1 MARKDEG
8 SNFME
13 QVQADTVKNYSGGIE
28 IPQYGNDLKP
38 KPNPIAMTPE
48 DQSAFDE
55 GVAQQSEVDVAK
67 KPSFDVNN
75 VYQYLND
82 MLMQDDLNSTLPK
95 NIRAGLVDVM
105 AHITRQKL
113 KGK

>member
-1 MARKDEG
+1 
-8 SNFME
+8 
-13 QVQADTVKNYSGGIE
+13 
-28 IPQYGNDLKP
+28 
-38 KPNPIAMTPE
+38 MTPE
-48 DQSAFDE
+48 DQSVFDE
-55 GVAQQSEVDVAK
+55 GVAKQAEADVAK

-82 MLMQDDLNSTLPK
+82 MLMQDDLNPTLPK
-95 NIRAGLVDVM
+95 NIRYGLVDVM